1 MKRVVFLKTLLTNLS
16 EQGVMNNLNQPN
28 QSSHKPAGGQVYFK
42 ESVFHRSILEED
54 NHFERF
60 TMLRP
65 YSKNSLFKLHFSYC
79 MINPI
84 FYSVI
89 VPTVT
94 GTGTA
99 FLSEVAVGDLILFTG
114 NGDEKIVT
122 AIASDTSLT
131 VHSGMLL
138 AATASA
144 FTIRKKVSMNNG
156 VLTLGTSSVTPLI
169 AGSGV
174 FAGAYPK
181 VDINTGN
188 NTWQTYSDVMVMRH
202 SGTGATAN
210 TRQLGF
216 LFKLSNE
223 SSTGESQKS
232 GGIMLESTTSYANN
246 PNLSLVT
253 TGSKRLTIDYLGNV
267 AIGTTPVTTSRFTVS
282 TTATSGSIAN
292 FVSTGAGG
300 AGCSITWNG
309 TSCSSDERL
318 KENITNLTSP
328 LEDVLKL
335 RSVNFNWKKD
345 QKKER
350 QIGYV
355 AQEVEKVIPEVV
367 RNDSNGYKQ
376 VNYGNIVSIA
386 TAAIQEFF
394 LKWQDDSAK
403 LHREIATLK
412 EENELKNQEIELLK
426 SRLDNLEK
434 KSKN

>member
-1 MKRVVFLKTLLTNLS
+1 
-16 EQGVMNNLNQPN
+16 
-28 QSSHKPAGGQVYFK
+28 
-42 ESVFHRSILEED
+42 
-54 NHFERF
+54 
-60 TMLRP
+60 MLRP